1 MKGLRLL
8 LLPAIGF
15 ALFVT
20 GVLISDS
27 QKIVRGT
34 FVICSVLI
42 TLVFY
47 FITLSHVI
55 RGVVRGESK
64 KLFWLVA
71 IICVPVVGNIIY
83 IIFLETANRR
93 QQPQGVW

>member
-8 LLPAIGF
+8 LLPAFGF

-20 GVLISDS
+20 GLLIAGDH
-27 QKIVRGT
+27 KVTRDAL
-34 FVICSVLI
+34 VILSVLI

-47 FITLSHVI
+47 FITMAHVI
-55 RGVVRGESK
+55 KTYSSGDSK

-71 IICVPVVGNIIY
+71 IICLPVIGNIIY
-83 IIFLETANRR
+83 IIFLETANK
-93 QQPQGVW
+93 QQEPHGVW